1 MVIKNSMLRVF
12 MDKFARPAL
21 SVSAIAVMS
30 LLMASSPPAELTEE
44 QRSALEQRV
53 EQRWQALVARDF
65 ASAWEYTTPAYR
77 GIFSK
82 QLYVRKFSYAT
93 EWELTGLE
101 VVNYDSAAAVASV
114 VVRVMSK
121 PTKLTSSAS
130 VAIGARPRSFR
141 ERWILEDG
149 QWWFSVNY

>member
-1 MVIKNSMLRVF
+1 MVFKNNMLRVF
-12 MDKFARPAL
+12 LDKIARPAPSL
-21 SVSAIAVMS
+21 SAIVVMS
-30 LLMASSPPAELTEE
+30 LLMACSPPSALTEE
-44 QRSALEQRV
+44 QRAALEQRV
-53 EQRWQALVARDF
+53 EQRWQALVTRDF
-65 ASAWEYTTPAYR
+65 ATAWEYTTPAYR

-101 VVNYDSAAAVASV
+101 VVNYDGAAAVASV

-130 VAIGARPRSFR
+130 VAIGARPRSLR

-149 QWWFSVNY
+149 EWWFSANY

>member
-1 MVIKNSMLRVF
+1 MVFKNSMLRDF
-12 MDKFARPAL
+12 LDKFTR
-21 SVSAIAVMS
+21 SAPGLAAIVIMC
-30 LLMASSPPAELTEE
+30 LLMACSPPAELTEE

-53 EQRWQALVARDF
+53 EQRWRALVARDF

-77 GIFSK
+77 GIFPK

-101 VVNYDSAAAVASV
+101 VVNYDGAAAVASV

-121 PTKLTSSAS
+121 PTKQTSSAS
-130 VAIGARPRSFR
+130 IAIGARPRSLR

-149 QWWFSVNY
+149 EWWFSANY